1 MNKRHHRRV
10 TFLLLL
16 VLLVAT
22 ALGSHAFGEEEILHY
37 PELISTLEQYTL
49 DPIVAESYADFDG
62 DGTIDGF
69 FQTQLASDE
78 YSRSIWYVSE
88 EEVVQLYDEAYVFL
102 GETETIGDYSFQYV
116 YGKKW
121 NELYGVKE
129 GEVVLL
135 TLPED
140 LEIQQIY
147 RDEETGDIYGVEWD
161 WSDSGERLFIHHLLA
176 FDAENFEFTDMHET
190 FVAYEED

>member
-10 TFLLLL
+10 TLMLLL

-22 ALGSHAFGEEEILHY
+22 AIGSQAFGEEADLHY
-37 PELISTLEQYTL
+37 PGLISSLQQYTL

-62 DGTIDGF
+62 DGVIDGF

-78 YSRSIWYVSE
+78 YSHSIWYVSAGK
-88 EEVVQLYDEAYVFL
+88 VVQLYDEAYVFL

-147 RDEETGDIYGVEWD
+147 RDEKTGDIYGVEWD
-161 WSDSGERLFIHHLLA
+161 WSDSGERIFIHHLLA
-176 FDAENFEFTDMHET
+176 FDAENFEFTDMHES
-190 FVAYEED
+190 FVEYEEG